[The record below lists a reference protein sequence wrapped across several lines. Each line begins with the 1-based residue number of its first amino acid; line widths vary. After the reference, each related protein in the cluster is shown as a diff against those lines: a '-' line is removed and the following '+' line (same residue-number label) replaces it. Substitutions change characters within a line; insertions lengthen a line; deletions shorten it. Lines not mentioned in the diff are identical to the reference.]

1 MISKTIAVLLMILCV
16 AHSHTQGQDPQ
27 VPDSVQ
33 GSWIVQSVV
42 DRGKM
47 LSPEKIKGIKF
58 VFSGDKLS
66 MVVPTGDKK
75 ESRFKADFR
84 ANPKTI
90 DIIPLDGPHKDKTIP
105 GIFELNGENL
115 KLCLPHQ
122 PTKQRPSK
130 FEAPD
135 GSDLNVIVLK
145 KQ

>member
-1 MISKTIAVLLMILCV
+1 
-16 AHSHTQGQDPQ
+16 GQDLQ
-27 VPDSVQ
+27 VPHSIQ

-47 LSPEKIKGIKF
+47 LPPEKIKGIKF
-58 VFSGDKLS
+58 VFSEDKLT

-75 ESRFKADFR
+75 ESRFKADLR

-90 DIIPLDGPHKDKTIP
+90 DIVPLDGPQKDKTVP
-105 GIFELNGENL
+105 GIFELTGETL

-122 PTKQRPSK
+122 PTKQRPTK
-130 FEAPD
+130 FEAPE

>member
-1 MISKTIAVLLMILCV
+1 MFSKRIAVLLMILCV
-16 AHSHTQGQDPQ
+16 AHSQTQGQGPQ
-27 VPDSVQ
+27 VADSIQ

-47 LSPEKIKGIKF
+47 PPPEKIKGVTF
-58 VFSGDKLS
+58 VFSGDKLTI
-66 MVVPTGDKK
+66 VVPSGDKK

-90 DIIPLDGPHKDKTIP
+90 DIVPLDGPQKDKTVP
-105 GIFELNGENL
+105 GIIELNGETL

-122 PTKQRPSK
+122 STKQRPTK
-130 FEAPD
+130 FEAPA